1 MMVLVLLFFFLVRSG
16 GSQSPVYSVGQV
28 ALDALFVFF
37 LGPLALDALF
47 IFFRQVALAIL
58 LISLARRLLM
68 P

>member
-1 MMVLVLLFFFLVRSG
+1 MCFFFLVRSG
-16 GSQSPVYSVGQV
+16 GSRSPVYSVGQV
-28 ALDALFVFF
+28 ALDALFVFLF
-37 LGPLALDALF
+37 GPVALDALF